1 MTKRDQHRCVGLFFR
16 GESWARPG
24 NYRLVGF
31 LGGKLGMYHPNLA
44 GRTKKAK
51 RFSGDEKSG
60 RYIGLDVTGKLAG
73 VRLFLADR
81 EIWAKQT
88 FL

>member
-1 MTKRDQHRCVGLFFR
+1 
-16 GESWARPG
+16 
-24 NYRLVGF
+24 
-31 LGGKLGMYHPNLA
+31 MYHPNLA
-44 GRTKKAK
+44 GRVNKAK

>member
-1 MTKRDQHRCVGLFFR
+1 
-16 GESWARPG
+16 
-24 NYRLVGF
+24 
-31 LGGKLGMYHPNLA
+31 MYHPNLA

-88 FL
+88 FLKASSRGQMQLEFAFFSRAHGYGRNTKI

>member
-1 MTKRDQHRCVGLFFR
+1 MKISR
-16 GESWARPG
+16 GGIRYVSPKFGWQE
-24 NYRLVGF
+24 
-31 LGGKLGMYHPNLA
+31 
-44 GRTKKAK
+44 KKAK

-88 FL
+88 FLKASSRDLI